1 MKLETR
7 AIHAGHAVDPASGA
21 IVAPV
26 HFSTTYE
33 RAPDG
38 SYPLEYVYSRLGNPN
53 RLALEARITALEGG
67 TAALSFASGSAA
79 IYSLLQTLAQGDHV
93 VAPDVLYYGIRII
106 MTDIMARQGIST
118 TFVDMSC
125 PANVAAAL
133 RPETRLVLLETP
145 SNPELGVCDIR
156 AIADLAHDAGAQ
168 VACDNTIATPV
179 FQQPLQP
186 GADYVLHATTKYLGG
201 HSDVLG
207 GVVVAREVDERFER
221 LQQIQQ
227 VGGAVPSPLECW
239 LTLRGIETL
248 PLRVRAHADNALQ
261 VARFLEQHPAV
272 ERVNYP
278 GLAGHPAHDV
288 ARRQMSGYGGLLSFQ
303 LRGDAAAALA
313 LTGRV
318 KLFRR
323 ATSFGGTH
331 SLIEH
336 RASMEKGVT
345 MTAPNLLR
353 VSVGL
358 EHADDLIAD
367 LDQALRD

>member
-1 MKLETR
+1 MNVETQ
-7 AIHAGHAVDPASGA
+7 AIHAGHVVDPASGA

-38 SYPLEYVYSRLGNPN
+38 SYPLDYVYSRLGNPN

-67 TAALSFASGSAA
+67 AEAASFASGSAA
-79 IYSLLQTLAQGDHV
+79 IYALLQTLGQGDHV

-106 MTDIMARQGIST
+106 MTDILARQGIDT
-118 TFVDMSC
+118 TFVDMSR
-125 PANVAAAL
+125 PENVAAAL
-133 RPETRLVLLETP
+133 RPQTRLVLLETP
-145 SNPELGVCDIR
+145 SNPELGVSDIR
-156 AIADLAHDAGAQ
+156 AISEVAHDAGVK

-179 FQQPLQP
+179 FQRPLQL
-186 GADYVLHATTKYLGG
+186 GADYVMHATTKYLGG

-207 GVVVAREVDERFER
+207 GIIVTGEVDERFER

-261 VARFLEQHPAV
+261 IAQFLERHPAV

-278 GLAGHPAHDV
+278 GLGSHPAHGV
-288 ARRQMSGYGGLLSFQ
+288 ARGQMSGYGGLLSLQ
-303 LRGDAAAALA
+303 VNGGADEALA
-313 LTGRV
+313 VTGRV

-345 MTAPNLLR
+345 RTAPNLLR

-367 LDQALRD
+367 LDQALQG

>member
-1 MKLETR
+1 MQPETL
-7 AIHAGHAVDPASGA
+7 AIHAGHVVDPASGA

-38 SYPLEYVYSRLGNPN
+38 TYPLDYVYSRLGNPN
-53 RLALEARITALEGG
+53 RLALESRVAALEG
-67 TAALSFASGSAA
+67 AACAAAFASGSAA
-79 IYSLLQTLAQGDHV
+79 IHALLQTLEQGDHV
-93 VAPDVLYYGIRII
+93 IAPDVLYYGIRII
-106 MTDIMARQGIST
+106 MTDILARQGIATS
-118 TFVDMSC
+118 FVDMAR
-125 PANVAAAL
+125 PENVAAAL
-133 RPETRLVLLETP
+133 RPRTRLVLLETP
-145 SNPELGVCDIR
+145 SNPALGITDIR
-156 AIADLAHDAGAQ
+156 AIADLAHNAGVS

-179 FQQPLQP
+179 FQQPLQL
-186 GADYVLHATTKYLGG
+186 GADYVMHATTKYLGG

-207 GVVVAREVDERFER
+207 GMVLARAMDERFER
-221 LQQIQQ
+221 LQQLQQ

-248 PLRVRAHADNALQ
+248 PLRVRAHADNALRI
-261 VARFLEQHPAV
+261 ARFLESHPAI

-278 GLAGHPAHDV
+278 GLASDPAHEI
-288 ARRQMSGYGGLLSFQ
+288 ARRQMSGYGGLLSVQ
-303 LRGDAAAALA
+303 LQGDADAALA
-313 LTGRV
+313 LTARV
-318 KLFRR
+318 RLFRR

-345 MTAPNLLR
+345 ATPPNLLR
-353 VSVGL
+353 LSVGL

-367 LDQALRD
+367 LDQALRA

>member
-7 AIHAGHAVDPASGA
+7 AIHAGHVVDPASGA

-38 SYPLEYVYSRLGNPN
+38 SYPLDYVYSRLGNPN
-53 RLALEARITALEGG
+53 RLALEKRIALLEGG
-67 TAALSFASGSAA
+67 ADALAFASGSAA
-79 IYSLLQTLAQGDHV
+79 IHALLQTLGQGDHV
-93 VAPDVLYYGIRII
+93 LAPDVLYYGIRII
-106 MTDIMARQGIST
+106 MTDILARQGIETS
-118 TFVDMSC
+118 FVDMSQ
-125 PANVAAAL
+125 PENVAAAL
-133 RPETRLVLLETP
+133 RRETRLVLLETP

-156 AIADLAHDAGAQ
+156 AISNIARDAGAQ

-179 FQQPLQP
+179 FQRPLEL
-186 GADYVLHATTKYLGG
+186 GVDYVMHATTKYLGG

-207 GVVVAREVDERFER
+207 GVIVTREPDERFER
-221 LQQIQQ
+221 LRQIQQ

-261 VARFLEQHPAV
+261 IAQFLDGHSAV
-272 ERVNYP
+272 GRVNYP
-278 GLAGHPAHDV
+278 GLESHPAQAV
-288 ARRQMSGYGGLLSFQ
+288 ARRQMSGFGGLLS
-303 LRGDAAAALA
+303 LHVRGADDEALA
-313 LTGRV
+313 VTGRV

-345 MTAPNLLR
+345 RTAPNLLR

-367 LDQALRD
+367 LDQALRA

>member
-1 MKLETR
+1 MKLETQS
-7 AIHAGHAVDPASGA
+7 IHAGHVVDPASGA
-21 IVAPV
+21 IVPPV
-26 HFSTTYE
+26 YLSTTYE
-33 RAPDG
+33 RAADG
-38 SYPLEYVYSRLGNPN
+38 SYPLDYVYSRLGNPN

-67 TAALSFASGSAA
+67 TAAASFASGSAA

-106 MTDIMARQGIST
+106 MNDILARQGIATSY
-118 TFVDMSC
+118 VDMSR
-125 PANVAAAL
+125 PENVAAAL

-145 SNPELGVCDIR
+145 SNPELGVCDIA
-156 AIADLAHDAGAQ
+156 AIADLAHEAGVS

-179 FQQPLQP
+179 FQQPLRL
-186 GADYVLHATTKYLGG
+186 GADYVVHATTKYLGG

-207 GVVVAREVDERFER
+207 GVVVTREADERFER

-248 PLRVRAHADNALQ
+248 PLRVRAHADNALC
-261 VARFLEQHPAV
+261 VARFLEDHPGV

-278 GLAGHPAHDV
+278 GLASHPAHDL
-288 ARRQMSGYGGLLSFQ
+288 ARRQMSGHCGLLSFH
-303 LRGDAAAALA
+303 LRGDAAASLA

-345 MTAPNLLR
+345 LTAPNLLR